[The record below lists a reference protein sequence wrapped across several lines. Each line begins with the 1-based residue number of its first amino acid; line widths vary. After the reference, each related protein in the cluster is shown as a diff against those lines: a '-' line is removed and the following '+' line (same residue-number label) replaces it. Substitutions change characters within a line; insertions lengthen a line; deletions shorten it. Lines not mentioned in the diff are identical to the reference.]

1 MIREA
6 RLSDVEQIIPLIMI
20 ILKDMELEFLLKY
33 GEEKVTEILREGFR
47 DQTFR
52 YGYKRAVVLEED
64 NEILGV
70 AFGYMEH
77 EEAIIDLPLTDV
89 FSRMGIDESEKMFH
103 DKEASPEEWYLDSLA
118 VRADQRGKGIGARL
132 LEALPNFAKQQ
143 GADRI
148 GLNVDKENPR
158 AKKLY
163 HRVGFETDGLVTI
176 SNHLYDHMSLYLD

>member
-20 ILKDMELEFLLKY
+20 ILKDMELEFLLKH

-47 DQTFR
+47 DETFR

-103 DKEASPEEWYLDSLA
+103 DKEASP
-118 VRADQRGKGIGARL
+118 
-132 LEALPNFAKQQ
+132 
-143 GADRI
+143 
-148 GLNVDKENPR
+148 
-158 AKKLY
+158 
-163 HRVGFETDGLVTI
+163 
-176 SNHLYDHMSLYLD
+176 